1 VAAAAGSVFAYV
13 YTTMD
18 PTSFLFIYG
27 VTFIGY
33 GILTGIT
40 ELFGAVLV
48 GFLFAV
54 LPQITATPINGVNQ
68 TIPILTGVT
77 LIFTVYSYPSG
88 MAGFMKRLFRP
99 DDETAQILTAGEFSP
114 APTRARQAL
123 RGNGHDRSGT
133 EAVPPTPVPTAA
145 RAAAAPAAAA
155 TATLAERPASRYDD
169 EREEA
174 AWSRAAQVQGETG
187 PTSAAGDGSG
197 QDMPPPTTRRRPLRA
212 RAERPLRAPG
222 RQPPRRA
229 EPPGGEDAT

>member
-1 VAAAAGSVFAYV
+1 VVSGFEVSCIHSRTLA
-13 YTTMD
+13 

-33 GILTGIT
+33 GILTGIA

-114 APTRARQAL
+114 ARTAARPAL

-133 EAVPPTPVPTAA
+133 EAAAPTAVPSA
-145 RAAAAPAAAA
+145 TRAVAAAPAAAA
-155 TATLAERPASRYDD
+155 TATLSERPASRYDE

-174 AWSRAAQVQGETG
+174 AWSRAAHAQGETG
-187 PTSAAGDGSG
+187 PTGSAGDEPG
-197 QDMPPPTTRRRPLRA
+197 QDGPPLPARQRALRA
-212 RAERPLRAPG
+212 RTDRPLRAPG
-222 RQPPRRA
+222 RQPRRRA
-229 EPPGGEDAT
+229 APPGEKDAT